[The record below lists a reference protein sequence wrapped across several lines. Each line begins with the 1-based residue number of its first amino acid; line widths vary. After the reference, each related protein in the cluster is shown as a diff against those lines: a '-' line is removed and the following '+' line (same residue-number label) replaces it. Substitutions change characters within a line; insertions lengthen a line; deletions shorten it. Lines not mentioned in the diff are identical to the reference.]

1 VAQKQAVPSSGKRIS
16 IDEAFRKLRPALGP
30 DGAVELINTAMRDKK
45 RLRLFCDGRVVDRGF
60 IRDHLVVKGPGGR
73 GANRRR
79 SAKIVATRTLEKPV
93 KSYNWQMDAKEIEAL
108 RVAAFGPTPSPRTPD
123 VLQPPRRRPGPKP
136 KDDWPEEVKAEI
148 VRIALSDPEALRN
161 PNLDGL
167 NKKIRARFGE
177 TNRWLPNDPKE
188 TEKIIREFL
197 QRVR

>member
-1 VAQKQAVPSSGKRIS
+1 VARGKRTRPRGGKRIS

-79 SAKIVATRTLEKPV
+79 SAKIVATRALEKPV

-136 KDDWPEEVKAEI
+136 KDDWPILVAAKMI
-148 VRIALSDPEALRN
+148 DLALRDPEVLQNA
-161 PNLDGL
+161 DGL
-167 NKKIRARFGE
+167 VRYMRKFLQDEIGWAPK
-177 TNRWLPNDPKE
+177 DPKDLRKVIV
-188 TEKIIREFL
+188 TLL
-197 QRVR
+197 QFVRQ